1 MTDKEI
7 KPYKGKYIRLI
18 WKTNGFKHN
27 CFGKLGK
34 VGTKA
39 FNFLIE
45 EGEISIPLTY
55 EQVVRITLDLE
66 DYGI

>member
-1 MTDKEI
+1 MTNKEI
-7 KPYKGKYIRLI
+7 KQYKGKPIRLV

-34 VGTKA
+34 IGSKA

-45 EGEISIPLTY
+45 DLEISIPLTY
-55 EQVVRITLDLE
+55 EQIVRITLDLG
-66 DYGI
+66 DYDI